1 MKKVIFVLLA
11 LLLTTACEN
20 NPTISEEKTAS
31 WIFIA
36 NEGNYG
42 ASNGSISMIDDLGN
56 IYEVE
61 NVGDIV
67 QSLEVYENKL
77 IVLVNNSHKI
87 KIYDITV
94 DGLNLPG
101 IEIDTDNSSPRE
113 MVIVDDKIYF
123 TNWNSQDVKVFN
135 LFNYAIESSIPVGSM
150 PEGITTDGTT
160 LWVANSGEGT
170 VSEIDIASLSET
182 KHNVGDGPQSLILHE
197 GALHISRT
205 FYDDTWNAFYGS
217 SKINDEIIINNYGAG
232 AVCGGS
238 VMSYNN
244 SVYRS
249 FEGGIAPL
257 DENLN
262 INESAR
268 IGNYN
273 QSEVYHIDIIDD
285 NIWFAITNYTT
296 LNEVRVVDYTGNEI
310 RTYSV
315 GINPGDFAKWQA
327 TE

>member
-1 MKKVIFVLLA
+1 MKRVVFILLA
-11 LLLTTACEN
+11 LLLITACED
-20 NPTISEEKTAS
+20 NPTISDQQTTS

-36 NEGNYG
+36 NEGNFYE
-42 ASNGSISMIDDLGN
+42 SNGSISMIDDFGDV
-56 IYEVE
+56 YEIE
-61 NVGDIV
+61 NVGSIV

-94 DGLNLPG
+94 DGLSLPG

-113 MVIVDDKIYF
+113 MVVVDDKIYF
-123 TNWNSQDVKVFN
+123 TNWNSQDVKIFN
-135 LFNYAIESSIPVGSM
+135 LFNYTIESSIPVGSM
-150 PEGITTDGTT
+150 PEGIITDGTT

-170 VSEIDIASLSET
+170 VSEIDITSLSEIRY
-182 KHNVGDGPQSLILHE
+182 NVGDGPQNLVLHE
-197 GALHISRT
+197 GDVYISRT

-217 SKINDEIIINNYGAG
+217 SKIGDEIIINNYGAG
-232 AVCGGS
+232 GVCGGS
-238 VMSYNN
+238 VMSYDNN
-244 SVYRS
+244 VYRS
-249 FEGGIAPL
+249 FEGGVAPL

-268 IGNYN
+268 IGNYE
-273 QSEVYHIDIIDD
+273 QSQVYHVEIIDD
-285 NIWFAITNYTT
+285 NIWVAITDYTT

-310 RTYSV
+310 STYSV

-327 TE
+327 E